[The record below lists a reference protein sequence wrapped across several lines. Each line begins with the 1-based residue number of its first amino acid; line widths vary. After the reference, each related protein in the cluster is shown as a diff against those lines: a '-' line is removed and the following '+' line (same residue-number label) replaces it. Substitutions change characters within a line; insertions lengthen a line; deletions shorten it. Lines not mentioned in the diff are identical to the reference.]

1 VTTIWVIRAR
11 VRADGIETDVSPQS
25 VGDSAL
31 NAQIDAA
38 YQAKNGNQ
46 GSSPSGRG
54 TRNDILSHF
63 NSPAHENIFLHEDI
77 WQL

>member
-1 VTTIWVIRAR
+1 MTTIWVIRAR
-11 VRADGIETDVSPQS
+11 VRAGGIETDVSPQS

-46 GSSPSGRG
+46 GSSPSEPG
-54 TRNDILSHF
+54 T
-63 NSPAHENIFLHEDI
+63 
-77 WQL
+77 QK